1 MLGITCKREHQQET
15 LKHLVSK
22 ADKSSSISIII
33 IMHIVSSPSHF
44 GATSLVVL
52 VAGLVCLVGVWAQQ
66 QQDNCKIECYPN
78 TKAINGKG
86 HSKSENCRWIL
97 RTDGKPA
104 RLCDHIKCK
113 KVCPSNP
120 VAAVAAGSQQEQQ
133 QEAASSENMRIE
145 QQTEPDSPVEPVGIM
160 RRLHGSKIAK
170 VPVAGVAGGRLSAP
184 AAAANSQPVQG
195 GRRMA
200 PTLPPSVQYDENDT
214 PPPISRFLDISPEE

>member
-1 MLGITCKREHQQET
+1 
-15 LKHLVSK
+15 
-22 ADKSSSISIII
+22 
-33 IMHIVSSPSHF
+33 MHFMSASPSYF
-44 GATSLVVL
+44 GASSLIVL
-52 VAGLVCLVGVWAQQ
+52 VALVAVGALGQ

-78 TKAINGKG
+78 TKMINGKG
-86 HSKSENCRWIL
+86 HAKSENCRWIL

-120 VAAVAAGSQQEQQ
+120 VAAAAASQQEQQ

-170 VPVAGVAGGRLSAP
+170 VPVAGVAGGRLSSAP
-184 AAAANSQPVQG
+184 AAASSQPVQG